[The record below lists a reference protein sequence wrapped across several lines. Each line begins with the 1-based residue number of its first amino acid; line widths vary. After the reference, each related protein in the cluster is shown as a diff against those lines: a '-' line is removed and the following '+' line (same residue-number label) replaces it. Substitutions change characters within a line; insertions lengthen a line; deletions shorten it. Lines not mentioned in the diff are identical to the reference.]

1 MAGRV
6 PASARRLVPRMQTTE
21 RPTPP
26 AERPATPGIWLPR
39 SPAIRLALAA
49 GIWLAM
55 LALTVALRPILDRS
69 NFVFFWIAVLAAAW
83 LVNFWGAAVVALLST
98 AAVHLILVQ
107 PYFELF
113 PFTLDEGLRFLVF
126 LAASLPVSMLARAAA
141 RTQSIDERHIAEI
154 GEYAAKLDERTAELE
169 QQMEEAQ
176 ALGEELE
183 QANEEL
189 ASANESLQE
198 ALVHSAEAQ
207 EESER
212 ARQRIQSLLTLA
224 SSLSRVTRVD
234 DIADAVLRESISA
247 VGADAGVLALLEPSP
262 NTPGEL
268 EFNITRREGY
278 AESLNVRWQRF
289 PVRRDRPLSDA
300 VLTLEPV
307 ILESAADWRA
317 RYPEMARQAPELDY
331 EAMVNIPIVTDGR
344 AIAGLTLSFREAR
357 RFDAGMRTFLAT
369 VGEQCGMAL
378 ARGRAFEAERH
389 AHESS
394 AFLSEASHIL
404 AGSLDYEATLR
415 AVAAL
420 AVPVLADWCAVD
432 MVEDPARSEWPP
444 KIQRL
449 AVVHQD
455 PAKVAWAH
463 ELAERMPTDWSA
475 PTGLPRVLRE
485 GVTEFYPAI
494 TDEMLVAAA
503 RSPEHL
509 ALLRQVG
516 FSSLIIVPLRA
527 RGQIL
532 GALTLVM
539 AESGRRYDEADHA
552 LAEHLARRSA
562 IAVDNARLYREA
574 ERARAVAEEAN
585 RAKSEFL
592 ATMSHELRTPLNA
605 IGGYT
610 ELLEIGVHGDVTD
623 TQREV
628 LRRIQR
634 SQRALLAL
642 INDILSFAR
651 VEAGRLEYEIGPVS
665 AAEVLA
671 DIEPLVLPQMAE
683 KGLTFEIQRG
693 SSSPLVAADREKLLQ
708 ILLNLVVN
716 ALKATPAGGRITVGC
731 MASDLPGHALF
742 TVTDTG
748 VGIPAD
754 KLERIFEPF
763 VQLGRSLV
771 SGHSGAGLGLA
782 ISRDL
787 ARGMGGDLTAES
799 SPGSGARFTL
809 RLPLASMV
817 LKGSRLGPAMDT
829 GGTLVVENDGVGE
842 RPAVG

>member
-1 MAGRV
+1 
-6 PASARRLVPRMQTTE
+6 MQTSE

-26 AERPATPGIWLPR
+26 AARSVSPGPWLPR
-39 SPAIRLALAA
+39 SRAIGIALAVT
-49 GIWLAM
+49 IWVAM
-55 LALTVALRPILDRS
+55 LALTLAFRPLLGRT
-69 NFVFFWIAVLAAAW
+69 NFVFFWVAVLAAAW
-83 LVNFWGAAVVALLST
+83 LVNFWGAVVAALLST
-98 AAVHLILVQ
+98 AAVHLFLVE

-113 PFTLDEGLRFLVF
+113 PFTLDEGLGFLVF
-126 LAASLPVSMLARAAA
+126 VMASLVVSMLARTAAHA
-141 RTQSIDERHIAEI
+141 QSLDERHIAEI
-154 GEYAAKLDERTAELE
+154 DEYAARLDERTAELE

-189 ASANESLQE
+189 ATANESMQE
-198 ALVHSAEAQ
+198 ALARSAEAH
-207 EESER
+207 EESEQ
-212 ARQRIQSLLTLA
+212 ARQRALSLLALA
-224 SSLSRVTRVD
+224 SALSRATSVE
-234 DIADAVLRESISA
+234 DIADIVLRESA
-247 VGADAGVLALLEPSP
+247 AATGADAGALALLET
-262 NTPGEL
+262 TPFASGEL
-268 EFNITRREGY
+268 EFRMTRRAGY
-278 AESLNVRWQRF
+278 AESLNTRWPRF
-289 PVRRDRPLSDA
+289 PVVRGRPLSDA

-307 ILESAADWRA
+307 ILETAADWRA
-317 RYPEMARQAPELDY
+317 RYPEMARETPELDH
-331 EAMVNIPIVTDGR
+331 EAMVNLPIVADGR

-357 RFDAGMRTFLAT
+357 RFDDGDRTFLAT
-369 VGEQCGMAL
+369 IGEQCGMAL

-420 AVPVLADWCAVD
+420 SVPVHADWCAVD
-432 MVEDPARSEWPP
+432 MVKDPAQSEWPP
-444 KIQRL
+444 KVERL
-449 AVVHQD
+449 AVVHQE

-475 PTGLPRVLRE
+475 TTGLPRVLRE

-509 ALLRQVG
+509 ALLRQIG

-539 AESGRRYDEADHA
+539 AESGRRYDEADRA
-552 LAEHLARRSA
+552 LAEHLARRAA

-574 ERARAVAEEAN
+574 ERARTVAEEAN

-610 ELLEIGVHGDVTD
+610 ELLEIGVHGDVTE

-651 VEAGRLEYEIGPVS
+651 VEAGRLEYEIAPVS
-665 AAEVLA
+665 ASEVLA
-671 DIEPLVLPQMAE
+671 DIEPLVLPQVTE

-716 ALKATPAGGRITVGC
+716 AVKATPSGGRITVGC
-731 MASDLPGHALF
+731 AAPDPDGTALF

-748 VGIPAD
+748 IGIPPD

-787 ARGMGGDLTAES
+787 ARGMGGDLTADS

-817 LKGSRLGPAMDT
+817 LKGRRVGTAMDT
-829 GGTLVVENDGVGE
+829 GGALVVDNDGAGE
-842 RPAVG
+842 RPAIG